1 MFKKKGKP
9 LYIQLK
15 NFLLKD
21 IKENFKPGE
30 IIPAEPQLEKL
41 YNVSRITV
49 RKAIEELEREKI
61 VKKMQG
67 KGTFVLEQKILYDA
81 NKIGSLTQRL
91 SKQNHKLETSSI
103 EFQIIEEEHYVKDL
117 LVCEKLLCIKRI
129 RLLNNVPFASM
140 RNYLDFS
147 KVPNIEEKFNI
158 ESLYTFLKSE
168 YGIEF
173 IHADETVEA
182 YAPSKEEAMKLNI
195 KDSTPLLYLQRLS
208 FDKKNNPIEYSDIRI
223 RADMYKHKISLHED
237 SSSSH

>member
-1 MFKKKGKP
+1 LFKKKGKP

-21 IKENFKPGE
+21 IKENYKPGE
-30 IIPAEPQLEKL
+30 IIPPEPQLEKL

-49 RKAIEELEREKI
+49 RKAIEELERENI
-61 VKKMQG
+61 VKKKQG
-67 KGTFVLEQKILYDA
+67 KGTFVLEQKILYEA

-91 SKQNHKLETSSI
+91 SKQNYKLETSSI
-103 EFQIIEEEHYVKDL
+103 EFQIIEDEHYVKDL
-117 LVCEKLLCIKRI
+117 LSCEKLLCIKRI
-129 RLLNNVPFASM
+129 RLLNNIPFASM
-140 RNYLDFS
+140 RNYMDFD
-147 KVPNIEEKFNI
+147 KVPNIEDRFDI
-158 ESLYTFLKSE
+158 ESLYTFLKNE
-168 YGIEF
+168 YGMEF

-208 FDKKNNPIEYSDIRI
+208 YDKYNKPIEYSDIRI

>member
-21 IKENFKPGE
+21 IKENFKAGE
-30 IIPAEPQLEKL
+30 IIPPEPQLEKL

-61 VKKMQG
+61 VKKKQG
-67 KGTFVLEQKILYDA
+67 KGTFVLDQKILYDA

-103 EFQIIEEEHYVKDL
+103 EFQIIEEEHYVKEL
-117 LVCEKLLCIKRI
+117 LACEKLLCIKRI

-147 KVPNIEEKFNI
+147 KVPNLEEKFNI

-208 FDKKNNPIEYSDIRI
+208 FDKNNNPIEYSDIRI

-237 SSSSH
+237 NSSNH

>member
-1 MFKKKGKP
+1 LFTKKGKP

-21 IKENFKPGE
+21 IKENYKPGE
-30 IIPAEPQLEKL
+30 IIPPEPKLEKL

-61 VKKMQG
+61 VKKKQG
-67 KGTFVLEQKILYDA
+67 KGTFVLEQKILYEA

-103 EFQIIEEEHYVKDL
+103 EFQIIEDEHYVKDL
-117 LVCEKLLCIKRI
+117 LSCDKLLCIKRI

-140 RNYLDFS
+140 RNYLDLT
-147 KVPNIEEKFNI
+147 KVPDIEKKFNI
-158 ESLYTFLKSE
+158 ESLYTFLKNE

-208 FDKKNNPIEYSDIRI
+208 LDKNNNPIEYSDIRI
-223 RADMYKHKISLHED
+223 RADMYKHKISLREE
-237 SSSSH
+237 SNSNN